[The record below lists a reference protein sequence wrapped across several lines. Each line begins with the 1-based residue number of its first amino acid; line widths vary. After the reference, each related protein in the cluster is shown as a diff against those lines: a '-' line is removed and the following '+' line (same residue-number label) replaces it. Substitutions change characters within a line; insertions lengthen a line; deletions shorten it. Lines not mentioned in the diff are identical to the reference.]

1 MASTETSSP
10 VEKREQLRQRIVDAV
25 RGELSEAEMYDKNFF
40 DAMWLAMQSLCGPEE
55 AAATIRNCQ
64 IHP

>member
-1 MASTETSSP
+1 MASTEKSSP
-10 VEKREQLRQRIVDAV
+10 VEQREQMRQRIVDAV
-25 RGELSEAEMYDKNFF
+25 RCEFSEEEMYDKRFF

-55 AAATIRNCQ
+55 AASTIRNCQ